1 MYYVDLCAYDE
12 YSSRHYIPDITWR
25 CVKSTRLCHE
35 TLVCTVFLQW
45 SSKLLQNSIH
55 WDNDL
60 FICFRSQLKKLW
72 LCLYSKCEWKP
83 CFNGDIRY
91 MSDVTRMNKSKLMNM
106 ENTDGMKEE
115 KAESCQDGN
124 LEAVTGKHGTYIVFS
139 FASKTSVSWQICKV
153 MGCTC
158 TRECLE
164 RFPRHRGLEIPTCI
178 TVRAWRTWRGA
189 RRDR

>member
-60 FICFRSQLKKLW
+60 FICFRSQLKNCDCVCTVNVNENRVLMATFDIWVTWREWTSQSWWIWKTLMEW
-72 LCLYSKCEWKP
+72 KKKRQKAAKMAIWKQWQVSMEHTLCL
-83 CFNGDIRY
+83 
-91 MSDVTRMNKSKLMNM
+91 
-106 ENTDGMKEE
+106 
-115 KAESCQDGN
+115 
-124 LEAVTGKHGTYIVFS
+124 
-139 FASKTSVSWQICKV
+139 ASP
-153 MGCTC
+153 
-158 TRECLE
+158 
-164 RFPRHRGLEIPTCI
+164 PRHRSLDRYVKLWVAHAPGN
-178 TVRAWRTWRGA
+178 AWNVFPATAG
-189 RRDR
+189 